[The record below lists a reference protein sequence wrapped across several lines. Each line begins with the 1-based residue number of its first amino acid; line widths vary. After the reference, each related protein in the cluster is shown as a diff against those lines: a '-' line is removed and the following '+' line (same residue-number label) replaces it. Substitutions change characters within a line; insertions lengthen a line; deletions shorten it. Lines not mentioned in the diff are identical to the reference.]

1 MEALIFAVL
10 GILVVLVLGL
20 ITIVL
25 LKGRSGDSSA
35 VARESFKDELLAFQT
50 GIRADLNT
58 ARTSVETAKDVISTH
73 ALQTVSEINTIG
85 KTVQK
90 LIHQQEEAQN
100 LGQSL
105 KDLLQAPRLRGNYGE
120 AILEEMLDR
129 VLPKGLW
136 ERQYS
141 LDGGERVDCVVKM
154 KDVVIPIDAK
164 FPRQDYLRYLEA
176 ETSEEKTSL
185 WKAFEASVT
194 RQASSIETKYVKPEK
209 GTSEFALMFIPSEA
223 IYYETIADS
232 NHLGHPSDIMAHCHN
247 HHVIPV
253 SPNTFYAFLQMV
265 VIGVRNAEVIKS
277 AKKLQEG
284 LATLEKSFDLFYKKY
299 EEIGRRVKDA
309 AKAYEVG
316 DGHIGRFKSK
326 VDETL
331 QLEGF
336 QEESTGILPET
347 PQDQNG
353 IEANERQASL
363 I

>member
-1 MEALIFAVL
+1 METLIFSAL

-25 LKGRSGDSSA
+25 LKGRSGDASA
-35 VARESFKDELLAFQT
+35 LDRESFKDELLAFQT

-58 ARTSVETAKDVISTH
+58 ARTSVENAKDVISSH
-73 ALQTVSEINTIG
+73 ALTTVREISTIG

-90 LIHQQEEAQN
+90 LIQQQEEAQN

-105 KDLLQAPRLRGNYGE
+105 KDLLQAPKLRGNYGE

-129 VLPKGLW
+129 VLPMGVW
-136 ERQYS
+136 ERQYT
-141 LDGGERVDCVVKM
+141 LDGNERVDCVVKM

-164 FPRQDYLRYLEA
+164 FPRDDYMRYLEA
-176 ETSEEKTSL
+176 DTSEEKSGL
-185 WKAFEASVT
+185 WRAFENSVT
-194 RQASSIETKYVKPEK
+194 RQATSIEAKYVKPEK

-223 IYYETIADS
+223 IYYETIADA
-232 NHLGHPSDIMAHCHN
+232 NHLGQPSTILAHCQE

-265 VIGVRNAEVIKS
+265 VIGIRNAEVVKG

-284 LATLEKSFDLFYKKY
+284 LATLESSFDLFYKKY
-299 EEIGRRVKDA
+299 EEMGRRVNQA
-309 AKAYEVG
+309 AEAFRVG
-316 DGHIGRFKSK
+316 DNHIGRFKRR
-326 VDETL
+326 VEETL

-336 QEESTGILPET
+336 QDETLDLLPET
-347 PQDQNG
+347 QQDQDALELN
-353 IEANERQASL
+353 EKQANL